1 MAQIPRIGK
10 PGGVKRV
17 AAAFKKLRE
26 QTISQEV
33 RDMLEES
40 AKREKHA
47 ENGYIGC
54 IIPILVIIYQY
65 EG

>member
-1 MAQIPRIGK
+1 MEQKPRIGR

-17 AAAFKKLRE
+17 AEAFKRLRK

-40 AKREKHA
+40 AKRQRDLEHEMTKDKHKK
-47 ENGYIGC
+47 
-54 IIPILVIIYQY
+54 
-65 EG
+65 